1 MKCCSGSCG
10 TYTTR
15 PSIVSVHRTY
25 PARLLFCL
33 CAPCLV
39 SFVRRSPLGSFPP
52 LSMLRLPVLPSSA
65 AEGLTDYGESQVF
78 DDDWFGEASPE
89 NSLHTVDKGR
99 WAYTPIMKASSST
112 AVAAGWAGLE
122 WTNLL

>member
-1 MKCCSGSCG
+1 MSGVLRS
-10 TYTTR
+10 
-15 PSIVSVHRTY
+15 
-25 PARLLFCL
+25 ARSLPFRC
-33 CAPCLV
+33 
-39 SFVRRSPLGSFPP
+39 F
-52 LSMLRLPVLPSSA
+52 RLPVLPSSA

-112 AVAAGWAGLE
+112 AVAAGWAGLD
-122 WTNLL
+122 WTDLL